1 MDTQLELQQK
11 ILAKLEGLSTK
22 QLDLLNDITS
32 LSGDQIKVLLSI
44 LNETKDSNI
53 NLSEVKNILSQYTIL
68 EKEVVK
74 EKVVEKIVEKEKV
87 VEKKVEVPVPSE
99 EFKIIYADLLRKYNT
114 LKFINMKKS
123 DEYLKKMCEYY
134 QSEYEKLE
142 KEYNNIK
149 GKYEKLE
156 KEYNIFK
163 KHYNDKIKPTKIIIR
178 ECPLKPGAVCLLH

>member
-1 MDTQLELQQK
+1 M
-11 ILAKLEGLSTK
+11 STK

-32 LSGDQIKVLLSI
+32 LSGDQIKILLSI

-53 NLSEVKNILSQYTIL
+53 NLSDLKTILSQYTIL

-99 EFKIIYADLLRKYNT
+99 EFKIIYDNLLRKYNT

-123 DEYLKKMCEYY
+123 DEYLKKMCE
-134 QSEYEKLE
+134 
-142 KEYNNIK
+142 
-149 GKYEKLE
+149 
-156 KEYNIFK
+156 
-163 KHYNDKIKPTKIIIR
+163 HY
-178 ECPLKPGAVCLLH
+178 